1 MEAWAARAGGLGRW
15 EALAV
20 GFGLNARGAMELVI
34 AAIGLS
40 IGILNEATYATI
52 VLIAVLTSLMAA
64 PMLKIC
70 MDRAD
75 VVPVDPPWMRP
86 FPFRSE
92 RRPSHEPRL
101 DPPSSAPTAVEGAK
115 MIAYVLLDDFLI
127 VVLARI
133 LGGLMTKIGQP
144 RVVGEI
150 LAGVV
155 LGPTLL
161 GADLSFFIAPVEVR
175 PVIAA
180 IATIAL
186 IMFMFLAGVEYDIS
200 VVAGRGTR
208 PACWR

>member
-1 MEAWAARAGGLGRW
+1 
-15 EALAV
+15 
-20 GFGLNARGAMELVI
+20 
-34 AAIGLS
+34 
-40 IGILNEATYATI
+40 
-52 VLIAVLTSLMAA
+52 
-64 PMLKIC
+64 
-70 MDRAD
+70 
-75 VVPVDPPWMRP
+75 
-86 FPFRSE
+86 
-92 RRPSHEPRL
+92 
-101 DPPSSAPTAVEGAK
+101 
-115 MIAYVLLDDFLI
+115 MIAYVLLDVFLI

-208 PACWR
+208 PACSAVSAVAIPALLEFPVAWVMHNDTYAGPQGAEFLPFALFIGAALAVTAFPVMAHILMERGELNSKMGGLGVATTGIVSIRCSSTSRSPRSRPRTGSAASSRRWC